1 MALKKQFRVRTNA
14 MQPPS
19 RNWKWFLLLLPLAA
33 AGAGAYAWN
42 LRAVGSNSLEPQGAG
57 SGGSA
62 ASASPVVFVIH
73 PKKGESD
80 RTTSQ
85 PGSIQAFES
94 VELYAGVSGFLKTL
108 NVDIGDR
115 IKKGQALAQVDVPEL
130 EKQIQRNSSVV
141 EQTRAR
147 VAQMHARA
155 ISTRADWDAA
165 RAAIPR
171 AEAMLKSKSA
181 ELRYRQQQLQ
191 RMRELAASKSIEDKL
206 VDEAV
211 SHRDAV
217 REAEIAAQ
225 ESVTSAKA
233 NVAAMAAKIQ
243 AAEADV
249 QEAEAQV
256 RVAQADLEKTE
267 VLVRFATVNAPFDG
281 VVTQRNFFP
290 SDFVRA
296 ANEGGAHIPLFT
308 VQRTDL
314 MRVVVQIP
322 DRDVPFCDPGDPAI
336 LEIDALP
343 GQQLKFKVS
352 RIARSEDPETRL
364 MRVELD
370 LPNPTGKISNGMY
383 GRVTIILDKSDL
395 LSVPSSCLVGKSQDG
410 KGRVFVVRNGKAL
423 LTPVEVGSDDGLNV
437 SIIKGIVSTDE
448 VILRPSSSLRDG
460 TLVTATAASSTPK
473 SKDEHSR

>member
-1 MALKKQFRVRTNA
+1 
-14 MQPPS
+14 MQHSS
-19 RNWKWFLLLLPLAA
+19 RRWKWLLLLLPVAA

-42 LRAVGSNSLEPQGAG
+42 LRVAGSSGSEQHGAG
-57 SGGSA
+57 QADSATSA
-62 ASASPVVFVIH
+62 APVVFVIH

-94 VELYAGVSGFLKTL
+94 VQLYAGVSGFLKTL

-115 IKKGQALAQVDVPEL
+115 IKKGQPLAQVDVPEL

-147 VAQMHARA
+147 VAQMQARA
-155 ISTRADWDAA
+155 ISTRADWDSA
-165 RAAIPR
+165 RAAVPR

-206 VDEAV
+206 VDEAT

-225 ESVTSAKA
+225 EGVTSAKA

-249 QEAEAQV
+249 KEAEAQV
-256 RVAQADLEKTE
+256 RVAQADLEKTQ

-296 ANEGGAHIPLFT
+296 ANEGGAHVPLLT

-352 RIARSEDPETRL
+352 RVARSEDHETRL
-364 MRVELD
+364 MRIELD

-395 LSVPSSCLVGKSQDG
+395 LSVPTSCLVGKSQDG
-410 KGRVFVVRNGKAL
+410 KGSVFVVRNGKAL
-423 LTPVEVGSDDGLNV
+423 LTPVEIGSDDGLTV
-437 SIIKGIVSTDE
+437 SIIKGIVITDD
-448 VILRPSSSLRDG
+448 VILRPASSLRDG
-460 TLVTATAASSTPK
+460 TLVTASSPGPMANPK
-473 SKDEHSR
+473 DGH